1 MKELEFRVWSDYWKK
16 YATEAELYM
25 DGLGDAVFETED
37 GIPHHENTDLI
48 IEFSTG
54 LKDKNGKKI
63 WVGDVVKVE
72 DDKYTND
79 VDKFL
84 GYNATVTISELL
96 KPGAFVIKNW
106 YGERHL
112 RWDIPLSRVEVI
124 GNVHLNPELLEE
136 QE

>member
-48 IEFSTG
+48 IELFTG
-54 LKDKNGKKI
+54 LRDKNGKKI

-79 VDKFL
+79 HDKFL
-84 GYNATVTISELL
+84 GYNATVIKSIL
-96 KPGAFVIKNW
+96 KPGAFVVKNW
-106 YGERHL
+106 WGERVL
-112 RWDIPLSRVEVI
+112 NWDIKLSRVEVI

-136 QE
+136 KE